1 MARTGPT
8 RRATILGA
16 ALGLP
21 ALALART
28 AARAQPAAGD
38 FPSRPLRLI
47 YPFATGAGDVIA
59 RAIAERLR
67 ETLGQSVV
75 VENKPG
81 ANTMIGAEA
90 AARAPKDGYTI
101 GWVATS
107 TLALNPHFYPNIPYR
122 LEDFAPLCLVYRAPL
137 ALAVTA
143 ELPIRS
149 VAEAVAYMKARP
161 GLGVGTVGNG
171 SSPHLMMELFQASAG
186 VSAVNVAYRGE
197 QPILSDLFTGRIP
210 FFAGS
215 VATLLP
221 HAEGGKLRILAVS
234 APERIAPLPRVP
246 TFREAGHPDATYEY
260 WHGTAAPAGTP
271 EPVLRTLS
279 DAIAEAVRSDVVR
292 ARASP
297 DWTLDPI
304 QRDAFLALIR
314 ADAERLGRVIR
325 ERGITV

>member
-1 MARTGPT
+1 MIAPGIARRGV
-8 RRATILGA
+8 LS
-16 ALGLP
+16 
-21 ALALART
+21 ALALPGL
-28 AARAQPAAGD
+28 ARAQEAWPN
-38 FPSRPLRLI
+38 RPLRLI
-47 YPFATGAGDVIA
+47 YPFATGAGDVLA

-90 AARAPKDGYTI
+90 AARAPKDGYTF

-107 TLALNPHFYPNIPYR
+107 TLSLNPHFYPNIAYR
-122 LEDFAPLCLVYRAPL
+122 LEDFAPLCLCYRAPL
-137 ALAVTA
+137 AFAVTA
-143 ELPIRS
+143 ELPIRD
-149 VAEAVAYMKARP
+149 VAEAVASMRANP

-186 VSAVNVAYRGE
+186 VQATNVAYRGE

-215 VATLLP
+215 VATVLP
-221 HAEGGKLRILAVS
+221 HLDGGKLRVLAVS
-234 APERIAPLPRVP
+234 APRRIAAMPGVP
-246 TFREAGHPDATYEY
+246 TFAEAGHPDATYEY

-271 EPVLRTLS
+271 EPILQRLS
-279 DAIAEAVRSDVVR
+279 DAIAEALRSDLVRS
-292 ARASP
+292 RASP
-297 DWTLDPI
+297 DWMLDPL

-314 ADAERLGRVIR
+314 ADSARLGKVIR
-325 ERGITV
+325 ERNISV

>member
-1 MARTGPT
+1 MPT
-8 RRATILGA
+8 SIGRRAFGA
-16 ALGLP
+16 ALVAAP
-21 ALALART
+21 AT
-28 AARAQPAAGD
+28 ARAQASDA
-38 FPSRPLRLI
+38 FPSRPIRLI

-75 VENKPG
+75 VDNRPG
-81 ANTMIGAEA
+81 ANTMIGAET

-107 TLALNPHFYPNIPYR
+107 TLALNPHFYPNIAYR
-122 LEDFAPLCLVYRAPL
+122 PEDFAPLCLVYRAPL
-137 ALAVTA
+137 AFAATA
-143 ELPIRS
+143 ALPVRML
-149 VAEAVAYMKARP
+149 AEAVAHMRANP

-186 VSAVNVAYRGE
+186 VRAVNVAYRGE
-197 QPILSDLFTGRIP
+197 QPILADLVTGRIP

-221 HAEGGKLRILAVS
+221 HVEGGKFRILALS
-234 APERIAPLPRVP
+234 SPERLPALPEAP
-246 TFREAGHPDATYEY
+246 TFREGGHPDATYEY

-271 EPVLRTLS
+271 APILRRLS
-279 DAIAEAVRSDVVR
+279 DAIAEAVGSDLVRS
-292 ARASP
+292 RASP
-297 DWTLDPI
+297 DWRLDPL
-304 QRDAFLALIR
+304 QLDAFGALIR
-314 ADAERLGRVIR
+314 ADHERLGRLIR

>member
-1 MARTGPT
+1 MANRIS
-8 RRATILGA
+8 RRAFTGGLA
-16 ALGLP
+16 ALP
-21 ALALART
+21 SLAK
-28 AARAQPAAGD
+28 AAENATWPD
-38 FPSRPLRLI
+38 RPIRLI

-67 ETLGQSVV
+67 GMLGQSVV
-75 VENKPG
+75 VDNRPG

-107 TLALNPHFYPNIPYR
+107 TLALNPHFYPNITYR
-122 LEDFAPLCLVYRAPL
+122 LEDFAPLCLAYRAPL
-137 ALAVTA
+137 AFAVTA

-161 GLGVGTVGNG
+161 GLGFGTVGNG

-186 VSAVNVAYRGE
+186 VTAVNVAYRGE

-210 FFAGS
+210 FFSGS
-215 VATLLP
+215 VATVLP
-221 HAEGGKLRILAVS
+221 HVEGGKLRILAVS
-234 APERIAPLPRVP
+234 APERIAPLPGVP
-246 TFREAGHPDATYEY
+246 TFAEAGHPDATYEY

-271 EPVLRTLS
+271 EPILQRLS
-279 DAIAEAVRSDVVR
+279 DAIAEAVRSDFVR

-297 DWTLDPI
+297 DWRLDPL
-304 QRDAFLALIR
+304 QLDAFGALIR
-314 ADAERLGRVIR
+314 ADHERLGKVIR

>member
-1 MARTGPT
+1 VAETRLH
-8 RRATILGA
+8 RRAAMAGILGMP
-16 ALGLP
+16 LL
-21 ALALART
+21 
-28 AARAQPAAGD
+28 ARAQTGD
-38 FPSRPLRLI
+38 GFPNRPIRLI

-75 VENKPG
+75 VENRAG

-107 TLALNPHFYPNIPYR
+107 TLALNPHFYPNTAYR

-137 ALAVTA
+137 AFAVTA

-149 VAEAVAYMKARP
+149 VAEAIAHMKATP

-186 VSAVNVAYRGE
+186 VQATNIAYRGE

-215 VATLLP
+215 VATVLP
-221 HAEGGKLRILAVS
+221 HADGGKLRILAVS
-234 APERIAPLPRVP
+234 APARIAPLPQVP
-246 TFREAGHPDATYEY
+246 TFAEAGHPDATYEY

-271 EPVLRTLS
+271 GPILAKLS
-279 DAIAEAVRSDVVR
+279 DAIAEAVRSPFVQS
-292 ARASP
+292 RASP
-297 DWTLDPI
+297 DWQLDPL
-304 QRDAFLALIR
+304 QRDAFTALIR
-314 ADAERLGRVIR
+314 ADSDRLGRVIR